1 MSSVRIAI
9 VGMGL
14 IGRQHASR
22 VQSNPDSELSAVVD
36 ATVDTVHLASQWRC
50 PAYSNLD
57 ALLATESVDAV
68 IIATPNPL
76 HVEQAQQCLAAG
88 MTVLIEKPLAESL
101 ESAQSL
107 VDWANL
113 NGCVNRCLV
122 GHHRVHSA
130 LLSKAIEVINEGH
143 LGRLVAIQGSALF
156 AKPAQYF
163 VDSPWRTEPESGGPI
178 LINLIHEIGN
188 FRALVGEIAEVSAL
202 TSSETRGYE
211 VEDSL
216 SLAIRFKNGAMG
228 SFLLSD
234 CAASTQSWEQ
244 TSGENLSYF
253 HDPVAPCYHI
263 AGTQGSL
270 TVPSLTLTTF
280 GQGIEPSWWNTP
292 NQQRLAH
299 SKNDPLD
306 AQLAHLIDLVRGN
319 SAPRVSLNDG
329 LANMQVIEAISQSIK
344 TQRPCTL

>member
-1 MSSVRIAI
+1 M
-9 VGMGL
+9 
-14 IGRQHASR
+14 
-22 VQSNPDSELSAVVD
+22 
-36 ATVDTVHLASQWRC
+36 
-50 PAYSNLD
+50 
-57 ALLATESVDAV
+57 

-76 HVEQAQQCLAAG
+76 HVEQAQKCLAAG
-88 MTVLIEKPLAESL
+88 LRVLIEKPLAESL
-101 ESAQSL
+101 QSAKSL

-113 NGCVNRCLV
+113 NGCADRCLV

-130 LLSKAIEVINEGH
+130 LLSKAIEVIQAGH

-163 VDSPWRTEPESGGPI
+163 VDAPWRTEPESGGPI

-188 FRALVGEIAEVSAL
+188 LRALAGEIAEVSVL
-202 TSSETRGYE
+202 TSNETRGFK

-216 SLAIRFKNGAMG
+216 SLALRFKNGAIG
-228 SFLLSD
+228 TFLLSD

-292 NQQRLAH
+292 DQQRLSY

-306 AQLAHLIDLVRGN
+306 AQLAHLIDLARGN

-329 LANMQVIEAISQSIK
+329 LANMQVIEAISRSIK
-344 TQRPCTL
+344 TQRPCAL

>member
-1 MSSVRIAI
+1 MSPVRIGI
-9 VGMGL
+9 VGLGL
-14 IGRQHASR
+14 IGRQHAIR
-22 VQSNPDSELSAVVD
+22 VQSHSESELSAVVD
-36 ATVDTVHLASQWRC
+36 ATVDPVDLESQWRC

-57 ALLATESVDAV
+57 ALLATASVDAV
-68 IIATPNPL
+68 IIATPNSL

-88 MTVLIEKPLAESL
+88 LTVLIEKPLAESL
-101 ESAQSL
+101 HSAQPL

-113 NGCVNRCLV
+113 NGCANRCLV

-130 LLSKAIEVINEGH
+130 LLSKAIEVVQAGH

-163 VDSPWRTEPESGGPI
+163 VDSPWRTEPDSGGPI

-188 FRALVGEIAEVSAL
+188 LRALAGEIAEVSAL
-202 TSSETRGYE
+202 TSNAIRGFD

-216 SLAIRFKNGAMG
+216 SLALRFKNGAMG

-263 AGTQGSL
+263 AGTLGSL
-270 TVPSLTLTTF
+270 TVPSLRLTTF
-280 GQGIEPSWWNTP
+280 EKGVEPSWWNPP
-292 NQQRLAH
+292 NQRKL
-299 SKNDPLD
+299 SPSTNDPLD
-306 AQLAHLIDLVRGN
+306 AQLTHLIHLARGN
-319 SAPRVSLNDG
+319 GAPRVSLNDG
-329 LANMQVIEAISQSIK
+329 LANMQVIEAISRSIK
-344 TQRPCTL
+344 TQRPCAL